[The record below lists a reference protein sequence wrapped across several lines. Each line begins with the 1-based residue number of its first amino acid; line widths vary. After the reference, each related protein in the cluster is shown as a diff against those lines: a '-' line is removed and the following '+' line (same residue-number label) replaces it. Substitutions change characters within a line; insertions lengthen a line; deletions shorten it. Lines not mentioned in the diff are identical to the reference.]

1 MTPIGAPSAVELADP
16 ARAKVWKAAQ
26 EFETMTIG
34 QLLAPM
40 FETVKPQDGP
50 FGGGAG
56 EEAFRPMLTQELA
69 KGVSHAGGLGL
80 AGPIYRQ
87 MLQIQEAKDQS

>member
-1 MTPIGAPSAVELADP
+1 MTPIGAPTQAELADP

-26 EFETMTIG
+26 AFEASTIG

-56 EEAFRPMLTQELA
+56 EEAFRPMLTEELA
-69 KGVSHAGGLGL
+69 KGVSKAGGLGL
-80 AGPIYRQ
+80 AAPIYRQ
-87 MLQIQEAKDQS
+87 MLQIQEARDQS